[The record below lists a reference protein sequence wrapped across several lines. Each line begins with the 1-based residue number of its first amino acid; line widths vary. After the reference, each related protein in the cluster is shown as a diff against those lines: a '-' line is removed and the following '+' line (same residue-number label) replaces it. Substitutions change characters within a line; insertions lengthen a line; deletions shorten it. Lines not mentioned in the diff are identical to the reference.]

1 MYWRVRKLAP
11 HQMAKQYGVHVAL
24 IFSVL
29 TNALLILTRP
39 ATPKISLD
47 SKTYNIQFAK
57 TVTQHLL
64 DTSYITYAQS
74 TMALIN
80 DELAP
85 PVVFQLRKGEM
96 LAKSNEDLRAMV
108 QQLTTQRTVS
118 AVKIDEIKDY
128 DLTPQGFMP
137 VEVKGLVVVHSAEEA
152 SPAVPFAFKYII
164 GAKTKQDGSMMMMA
178 DGKTPAPLV
187 IQFQDISPK
196 PAG

>member
-1 MYWRVRKLAP
+1 MYWRVRKLGP
-11 HQMAKQYGVHVAL
+11 NQIIRQYGVHIGL
-24 IFSVL
+24 VL
-29 TNALLILTRP
+29 SLAANALLIVTRP

-64 DTSYITYAQS
+64 DTSYISYVQS
-74 TMALIN
+74 TNALIN

-85 PVVFQLRKGEM
+85 PVIEQLRKGDM
-96 LAKSNEDLRAMV
+96 LAKTQEELRAMA

-118 AVKIDEIKDY
+118 AVKIDEVRDS

-137 VEVKGLVVVHSAEEA
+137 VEVKGVVVVHSAEDA
-152 SPAVPFAFKYII
+152 SPAVQFDFKFII
-164 GAKTKQDGSMMMMA
+164 GAKTKQDGTMMMMP
-178 DGKTPAPLV
+178 DGKTPAPLIV
-187 IQFQDISPK
+187 QFQDASPR